1 MINPVK
7 SPTLCSIVVI
17 LFLGVI
23 IPVRAEETKEE
34 PLSYEVIKALLP
46 ETIDKAGPL
55 IDAFYEN
62 AVQNEKDSL
71 LAKSYYLYGLYHYY
85 RGELYLSIDSY
96 QKALGTDYAD
106 QNVEFAG
113 ACWNNLGISYDFQ
126 GYPGK
131 SIEAYEASLKAAE
144 ELNDSLSIGQSWIN
158 IGLLEVKNGELLQG
172 KETLSKAL
180 KFFEAL
186 GDTLNMA
193 LCYQNL
199 AVTTK
204 EAEDWEV
211 FKVCTE
217 RALELFSAT
226 GYGLGVA
233 QMNNNFG
240 VYHSVAGQSTK
251 AEFYFEIALDQAR
264 QIGNILL
271 IGSILINQADHAVQ
285 NGRYR
290 QAVDLLEKALV
301 LFQQAKANDR
311 IERAM
316 IELLDLFA
324 VLGDYEQF
332 KAQLEGYLQ
341 FREAFASS
349 TASARFAELKSLY
362 EHERHISQIK
372 QQAYELQEKQRFLIL
387 TVVSLAFALTGLLV
401 LGLLYY
407 KNQRLVRSLY
417 QKNKNTLRQPYA
429 VHPHEVS
436 GVVVPPE
443 QVVGISKGPE
453 NARLTTE
460 EASTESIDR
469 LQQLFFD
476 INALV
481 DSLKLYTNPTL
492 TLSELAKQLNTNET
506 YISQAINQ
514 YAHKNF
520 NAFINQFRIE
530 EAQRLMIVSR
540 GEAVLDQ
547 LIEDCGFNSKSTF
560 YRLFKQQT
568 GLTPSQYLYNA
579 SLEEE

>member
-1 MINPVK
+1 MINLLK
-7 SPTLCSIVVI
+7 SCALFSVAFI
-17 LFLGVI
+17 LFSGVA
-23 IPVRAEETKEE
+23 IPVSAQETQEQG
-34 PLSYEVIKALLP
+34 LSYEAIKALLP
-46 ETIDKAGPL
+46 EEIDKAGPL
-55 IDAFYEN
+55 IDAFYEK
-62 AVQNEKDSL
+62 AVQNEKDAL

-96 QKALGTDYAD
+96 QKALETDYAD
-106 QNVEFAG
+106 QDIEFAG
-113 ACWNNLGISYDFQ
+113 ACWNNLGINYDYQ

-144 ELNDSLSIGQSWIN
+144 ELEDSLSIGQSWIN
-158 IGLLEVKNGELLQG
+158 IGLLEVKNGELVQG
-172 KETLSKAL
+172 KETLNKAL

-217 RALELFSAT
+217 RALELFSAK

-233 QMNNNFG
+233 QMNNNLG
-240 VYHSVAGQSTK
+240 VYHSVAGQNTK
-251 AEFYFEIALDQAR
+251 AESYYGIALDQAR
-264 QIGNILL
+264 QVGNILL

-285 NGRYR
+285 NGRYD
-290 QAVDLLEKALV
+290 QAIDLQKKALQ

-311 IERAM
+311 IELAL

-324 VLGDYEQF
+324 ALGDYEQF
-332 KAQLEGYLQ
+332 KGQLEQYHQ

-362 EHERHISQIK
+362 EHERHLGQIK
-372 QQAYELQEKQRFLIL
+372 QQAYELQQKQQFLTLIGL
-387 TVVSLAFALTGLLV
+387 GLAAALTGLLV
-401 LGLLYY
+401 LGLLYF

-417 QKNKNTLRQPYA
+417 QKNKNALR
-429 VHPHEVS
+429 HPHAEYPYKVPE
-436 GVVVPPE
+436 VVPLE
-443 QVVGISKGPE
+443 QVAGAGKGAE
-453 NARLTTE
+453 KVHLITE
-460 EASTESIDR
+460 EASTENIDR
-469 LQQLFFD
+469 LEQLFLD

-481 DSLKLYTNPTL
+481 ESLKLYKNPTL

-506 YISQAINQ
+506 YISQAVNQ
-514 YAHKNF
+514 YSSKNF

-530 EAQRLMIVSR
+530 EAQKLMIQSK
-540 GEAVLDQ
+540 GDIILDH

-568 GLTPSQYLYNA
+568 GLTPRQFMYNA